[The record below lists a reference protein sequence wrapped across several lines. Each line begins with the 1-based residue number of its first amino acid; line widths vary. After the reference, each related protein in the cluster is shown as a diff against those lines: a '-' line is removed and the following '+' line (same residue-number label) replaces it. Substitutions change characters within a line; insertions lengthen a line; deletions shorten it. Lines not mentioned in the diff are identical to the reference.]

1 MIGGMFWDFAWRL
14 LLAGVLGAVIGLD
27 REYRAKE
34 AGFRTHFLVALGSA
48 LFMIVSQYGF
58 SGVLAG
64 ADVKLDPS
72 RVAAQVVSGI
82 GFLGAGTIIFQKQ
95 VVRGLTTAAGLWATA
110 GIGLAVGGGM
120 YWVSVCA
127 TVLKRRDSQR
137 AVRVFHRLARGAEE
151 DFRRGTPAGASR
163 NQLHDPGRG
172 ARRTYALSGHAGGPH
187 PQAERRAIVVR
198 VYPVVA
204 GHDAGIDGVGCSF
217 GANGRRF
224 CLRALRENSA
234 GKSAGEFRT
243 AVGIRSSDECG
254 TCRSPLSVQSVLL
267 TIVYE
272 SLDRAVSRPPQASS
286 RLGRAGNIQIYRAGI
301 ARDRRFHR
309 SRQLGV
315 ESGRRG
321 RVRLRAAVDG
331 HAVDGHADRIAA

>member
-82 GFLGAGTIIFQKQ
+82 FQKQ

-127 TVLKRRDSQR
+127 TVLT
-137 AVRVFHRLARGAEE
+137 L
-151 DFRRGTPAGASR
+151 
-163 NQLHDPGRG
+163 
-172 ARRTYALSGHAGGPH
+172 
-187 PQAERRAIVVR
+187 
-198 VYPVVA
+198 
-204 GHDAGIDGVGCSF
+204 F
-217 GANGRRF
+217 GLEILTLLF
-224 CLRALRENSA
+224 
-234 GKSAGEFRT
+234 KS
-243 AVGIRSSDECG
+243 VGIRNALFAFSTASREELKKISGEVLRRGHRVISYTTREEERDGHTLYRVTLVVRIRKQSDE
-254 TCRSPLSVQSVLL
+254 RSLFEFIQSLPNTML
-267 TIVYE
+267 E
-272 SLDRAVSRPPQASS
+272 LM
-286 RLGRAGNIQIYRAGI
+286 
-301 ARDRRFHR
+301 
-309 SRQLGV
+309 
-315 ESGRRG
+315 E
-321 RVRLRAAVDG
+321 
-331 HAVDGHADRIAA
+331 

>member
-110 GIGLAVGGGM
+110 VGGGM

-127 TVLKRRDSQR
+127 TVLT
-137 AVRVFHRLARGAEE
+137 L
-151 DFRRGTPAGASR
+151 
-163 NQLHDPGRG
+163 
-172 ARRTYALSGHAGGPH
+172 
-187 PQAERRAIVVR
+187 
-198 VYPVVA
+198 
-204 GHDAGIDGVGCSF
+204 F
-217 GANGRRF
+217 GLEILTLLF
-224 CLRALRENSA
+224 
-234 GKSAGEFRT
+234 KS
-243 AVGIRSSDECG
+243 VGIRNALFAFSTASREELKKISGEVLRRGHRVISYTTREEERDGHTLYRVTLVVRIRKQSDE
-254 TCRSPLSVQSVLL
+254 RSLFEFIQSLPDTML
-267 TIVYE
+267 E
-272 SLDRAVSRPPQASS
+272 LM
-286 RLGRAGNIQIYRAGI
+286 
-301 ARDRRFHR
+301 
-309 SRQLGV
+309 
-315 ESGRRG
+315 E
-321 RVRLRAAVDG
+321 
-331 HAVDGHADRIAA
+331 